1 MAQTD
6 KTEAI
11 AQMTRA
17 ISGLAKAINVLDS
30 AYDFAL
36 ATEKRKLFRLLTEL
50 EERLEI
56 NRSFIRHL
64 KASEVVVKKPSN
76 DAYTKLD
83 NALAKLHA
91 IDVQTNGVKRVMRV
105 VAALGSA
112 VKAIKAE
119 VSSRAV

>member
-91 IDVQTNGVKRVMRV
+91 IDVQTNGVKRVMTV

-112 VKAIKAE
+112 VKATRAE